1 MVAVYEAALG
11 FSEKF
16 TEIVESVL
24 PTDVIVGV
32 PNGRNGRTVLSP
44 AIDWPYWFA
53 TQGLLN

>member
-1 MVAVYEAALG
+1 MYDAALG

-24 PTDVIVGV
+24 STDVIVGV

-44 AIDWPYWFA
+44 AIELPYSFA

>member
-1 MVAVYEAALG
+1 MYEAALG

-16 TEIVESVL
+16 TDIVESVL
-24 PTDVIVGV
+24 STDVIVGV